1 MNEEERKW
9 ELEERMSELY
19 EKAKREILADPRMA
33 EHILKTERIVDEL
46 KNTPLYTEDLKSAPR
61 AIPDKFM
68 MVFKS
73 DPHLGD
79 TVCSVSLNL
88 AINEVVFT
96 VRETGDYK
104 WMDWI
109 LNVPKDESVTL
120 FLMDDTGKHRC
131 ILVMDDLYVFEHVCP
146 VRNQPSAF
154 GIESPDNLEHKITVQ
169 FTNIERLSQHNQS
182 VTGSK

>member
-1 MNEEERKW
+1 MNEDHAKELYEEARR
-9 ELEERMSELY
+9 EIMSDPRMSE
-19 EKAKREILADPRMA
+19 
-33 EHILKTERIVDEL
+33 HVLKTEKILDEL
-46 KNTPLYTEDLKSAPR
+46 KKADQQIPLYHEQKMPPR
-61 AIPDKFM
+61 AIPNKFM

-79 TVCSVSLNL
+79 TVCGISLNL
-88 AINEVVFT
+88 AINEVIFT

-109 LNVPKDESVTL
+109 LKVPQDESVTL

-131 ILVMDDLYVFEHVCP
+131 ILVMDDLYVFEHTCP
-146 VRNQPSAF
+146 VRNQPSPF
-154 GIESPDNLEHKITVQ
+154 GIDSPDNLEHKITVQ
-169 FTNIERLSQHNQS
+169 FTNIERLNQHNQS